1 MEVDVSDELASDI
14 DARLLLLCYCWWCQ
28 DLGMHFWAAPP
39 RQALTEFVQWKKYL
53 TTFQIVQFII
63 DLFVVY
69 FASTWRVLLWRI
81 CPC

>member
-1 MEVDVSDELASDI
+1 MLI
-14 DARLLLLCYCWWCQ
+14 PPCLLTS
-28 DLGMHFWAAPP
+28 P
-39 RQALTEFVQWKKYL
+39 VQWKKYL

-69 FASTWRVLLWRI
+69 FASTSRVLLWRI